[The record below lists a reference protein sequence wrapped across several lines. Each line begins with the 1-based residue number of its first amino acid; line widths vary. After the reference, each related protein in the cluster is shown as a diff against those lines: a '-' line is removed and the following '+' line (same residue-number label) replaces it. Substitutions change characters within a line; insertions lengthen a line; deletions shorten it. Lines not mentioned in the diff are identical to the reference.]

1 MSMPGRPC
9 AIRLIHLEQARFLPY
24 HVALVLRPNHSEGV
38 QSMHIALDA
47 MGTDSRPLSDIAGG
61 VLAAKAF
68 GDTIVL
74 VGDKPMIEAELKN
87 HNVNS
92 AKVEIMHAPNAIAMD
107 EKPTNVLKLA
117 PSSSIHVALDA
128 VKRGDADAFV
138 TMGNTGAVHALA
150 TLKTLRR
157 IPGVKRPVL
166 SALFAINDHRMIFLD
181 VGANTDVKPEWVQQF
196 ALMGGIYAERVLRCK
211 RPRIALLSNGA
222 EDIKGNLLIR
232 EAADI
237 LRRSKLNFVGNVEP
251 VQLMTSVADVIVMD
265 GFVGNIVL
273 KMFEATTHYVA
284 TLIRQ
289 EFSNDA
295 FSMLGGA
302 LARPAFNRIRRR
314 VDTSEIGG
322 APLLGVNGVVIIGHG
337 GNSAIGIKNAI
348 QQARAAVKENVI
360 GAIRSGIA
368 LEKA

>member
-1 MSMPGRPC
+1 
-9 AIRLIHLEQARFLPY
+9 
-24 HVALVLRPNHSEGV
+24 
-38 QSMHIALDA
+38 MHIALDA
-47 MGTDSRPLSDIAGG
+47 MGTDSRPLSDVAGG
-61 VLAAKAF
+61 VLAANEF

-74 VGDKPMIEAELKN
+74 VGDKSRIEAELKN
-87 HNVNS
+87 HDLG
-92 AKVEIMHAPNAIAMD
+92 ACKVEILHAPDDIAMD
-107 EKPTNVLKLA
+107 EKPTDIIKSKA
-117 PSSSIHVALDA
+117 SSSIHVALDA
-128 VKRGDADAFV
+128 VKKGEVDAFV

-166 SALFAINDHRMIFLD
+166 TALFTVNNHRMIFLD
-181 VGANTDVKPEWVQQF
+181 VGANTDVKPEWVTQF
-196 ALMGGIYAERVLRCK
+196 AVMGSIYAERVLNCTT
-211 RPRIALLSNGA
+211 PRIALLSNGA
-222 EDIKGNLLIR
+222 EEIKGNLLIR
-232 EAADI
+232 EAAEL
-237 LRRSKLNFVGNVEP
+237 LRRGKMNFVGNVEP

-289 EFSNDA
+289 EFRNDA
-295 FSMLGGA
+295 FSMVGGA
-302 LARPAFNRIRRR
+302 LARPAFNRIRKR

-337 GNSAIGIKNAI
+337 QNSAIGIKNAI
-348 QQARAAVKENVI
+348 KQARTAVQENVI

-368 LEKA
+368 QETV